1 MLWSSSVTGTVTV
14 AMQKSLVIS
23 FVNTWLKTRKH
34 LTWIIKS
41 LSTLEIFWSASG
53 WLFEEQI
60 LQENSFLPLKKFD
73 SK

>member
-14 AMQKSLVIS
+14 VMQKSLVIS
-23 FVNTWLKTRKH
+23 FLNAWLKTRKH
-34 LTWIIKS
+34 LTWIIQS
-41 LSTLEIFWSASG
+41 LPTLEIFWSASG

-60 LQENSFLPLKKFD
+60 LQENSFLSLKKFD

>member
-23 FVNTWLKTRKH
+23 FVNAWLKTRKH

-41 LSTLEIFWSASG
+41 LPTLEIFWSASG

-60 LQENSFLPLKKFD
+60 LQENSFLLLKKFD